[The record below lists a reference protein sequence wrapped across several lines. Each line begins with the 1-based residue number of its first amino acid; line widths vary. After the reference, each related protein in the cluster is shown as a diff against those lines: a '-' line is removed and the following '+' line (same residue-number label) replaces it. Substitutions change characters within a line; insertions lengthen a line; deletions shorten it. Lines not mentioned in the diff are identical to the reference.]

1 MTPREIVENYW
12 TIECTRD
19 VDAVLACYDP
29 EARLQVPGLGTLSG
43 HDEIR
48 RFYQGSVDRFP
59 ELAVNVVGAFENG
72 DRGAFEWRS
81 VFKDH
86 GGAIVRLKGVN
97 VIRVRGDRLLEVHVY
112 YDQAELDA
120 PAAEPKS

>member
-1 MTPREIVENYW
+1 MTPRDVVERYW
-12 TIECTRD
+12 TVECTRD

-29 EARLQVPGLGTLSG
+29 QARLLVPGLGLLSG

-59 ELAVNVVGAFENG
+59 FLEVNIVGAFEDD

-86 GGAIVRLKGVN
+86 AGATFRLKGVN
-97 VIRVRGDRLLEVHVY
+97 VIRVSDGRLLEVNVY
-112 YDQAELDA
+112 YDLAELDA
-120 PAAEPKS
+120 SAAAPTS